1 MKSVLFFLTVVFF
14 LQPISAQEKVL
25 DNPGDFRVKFA
36 KQADATRTIKSSFV
50 QLKHS
55 AYFKNPLKSTGI
67 FYYDQSGK
75 MRWEQIDPEKHVIL
89 IDQEELRIL
98 SNGKENKYNL
108 SSNKQLSFIKLL
120 MMGTVNGDLLSSGKF
135 DIAYYYTDQYY
146 RLELVPK
153 DRKLKSMFAS
163 IHLQFDKAQLRLER
177 MKLIEEEGEFTEIQ
191 FINPTF
197 NAQISQSIYS
207 QF

>member
-1 MKSVLFFLTVVFF
+1 MRLVLFFLTVAFF
-14 LQPISAQEKVL
+14 VKPMFAQEKVL
-25 DNPGDFRVKFA
+25 ENSGDFRVKFA
-36 KQADATRTIKSSFV
+36 KQADATRTIKTSFV

-55 AYFKNPLKSTGI
+55 AYFKTPLKSSGV

-75 MRWEQIDPEKHVIL
+75 MRWEQTEPEKHVIL

-98 SNGKENKYNL
+98 SKGKENKYNL

-135 DIAYYYTDQYY
+135 DISYFYTDSYY
-146 RLELVPK
+146 RLELIPR

-163 IHLQFDKAQLRLER
+163 IHLQFSKAQLRLER
-177 MKLIEEEGEFTEIQ
+177 MKMIEDEGEFTEIQ
-191 FINPTF
+191 FLNPTF
-197 NAQISQSIYS
+197 NAQISQSTYS